1 MVARVTQFLDFLH
14 RNFLSDQT
22 KNRIERVIFAIAI
35 ASFFVH
41 LFLILLVDLKIIEIT
56 EHANLFTNPIAAIYT
71 PFSFVLIYEVYL
83 LIFFLPKSITVYI
96 GKQYE
101 IMTLILIRHLFK
113 DFANLKLSAD
123 WFTIRADLIF
133 TYDLITALVLFF
145 LISIFYG
152 LNPPKEEQ
160 KANYDFQKGK
170 LSASTNRFIQT
181 KNWIAAMLVP
191 VFFITAA
198 YSLYDWLGQ
207 SYFGAVAQSAEPP
220 KLDSIFFAQFFTI
233 LILVDVLL
241 LLISFLRTD
250 RFSLMIRN
258 SGFVISTILIKVSF
272 GTVGLLNNLLMISAV
287 LFGVCIL
294 AIQKRYDRLEQSS

>member
-1 MVARVTQFLDFLH
+1 
-14 RNFLSDQT
+14 
-22 KNRIERVIFAIAI
+22 
-35 ASFFVH
+35 
-41 LFLILLVDLKIIEIT
+41 
-56 EHANLFTNPIAAIYT
+56 
-71 PFSFVLIYEVYL
+71 
-83 LIFFLPKSITVYI
+83 
-96 GKQYE
+96 
-101 IMTLILIRHLFK
+101 
-113 DFANLKLSAD
+113 
-123 WFTIRADLIF
+123 
-133 TYDLITALVLFF
+133 
-145 LISIFYG
+145 
-152 LNPPKEEQ
+152 
-160 KANYDFQKGK
+160 
-170 LSASTNRFIQT
+170 
-181 KNWIAAMLVP
+181 MLVP

-207 SYFGAVAQSAEPP
+207 SYFGAVARSAEPA

-294 AIQKRYDRLEQSS
+294 AIQKRYDRLEQSP